1 MAQNTLDPL
10 PDAMKSLPVPR
21 SRTTG
26 LRWLRRHPD
35 LGVTIGGRH
44 FLYREAVKAIGKGV
58 SLAEAARIGAD
69 IGAGGE
75 RAA

>member
-1 MAQNTLDPL
+1 MAQNPLRPL
-10 PDAMKSLPVPR
+10 PDAMKSLPAPR

-26 LRWLRRHPD
+26 LRWLRQHPG

-44 FLYREAVKAIGKGV
+44 FLYDAAVKAIGQGV
-58 SLAEAARIGAD
+58 SLADAAR

>member
-1 MAQNTLDPL
+1 
-10 PDAMKSLPVPR
+10 MKSLPAPR

-26 LRWLRRHPD
+26 LRWLRQHPG

-44 FLYREAVKAIGKGV
+44 FLYDAAVKAIGQGV
-58 SLAEAARIGAD
+58 PLADAAR

>member
-1 MAQNTLDPL
+1 MADTATLIPL
-10 PDAMKSLPVPR
+10 PDAMRGLPAKR
-21 SRTTG
+21 SRSTG
-26 LRWLRRHPD
+26 LRWLRAYPG

-44 FLYREAVKAIGKGV
+44 FLYDAAVKAIGQGV
-58 SLAEAARIGAD
+58 PLAEAAT

>member
-1 MAQNTLDPL
+1 MAQTTLKSL
-10 PDAMKSLPVPR
+10 PDAMKSLPAPR

-26 LRWLRRHPD
+26 LRWLRQHPG

-44 FLYREAVKAIGKGV
+44 FLYDAAVKAIGQGV
-58 SLAEAARIGAD
+58 PLADAAR

>member
-26 LRWLRRHPD
+26 LRWLRQHPG

-44 FLYREAVKAIGKGV
+44 FLYVAAVKAIGQGV
-58 SLAEAARIGAD
+58 PLADAAR

>member
-1 MAQNTLDPL
+1 MAQNTLHPL
-10 PDAMKSLPVPR
+10 PAAMKSLPAPR

-26 LRWLRRHPD
+26 LRWLRQHPG

-44 FLYREAVKAIGKGV
+44 FLYDAAVKAIGQGV
-58 SLAEAARIGAD
+58 PLADAAR